1 MTQLALT
8 SKKFFSSH
16 YMLNAF
22 FISALKVSSK
32 FYKLILASG
41 FKKRLQRPTT
51 SPRFVFSPLLLRFIL
66 FLFQYWKDSRKISG
80 THGVRVSFLS
90 ICLRNTLQVPQ
101 EAEYKCKKKEGRK
114 GDAEIHRGERE
125 QEVWRKKPRYRVI
138 TAISLN
144 KHV

>member
-1 MTQLALT
+1 MTQLALI

-22 FISALKVSSK
+22 SIPALKVFSK

-41 FKKRLQRPTT
+41 FKKRLQRSTMFP
-51 SPRFVFSPLLLRFIL
+51 PFYFSPLFLRFFFVTSESTQNKRYTGYACRLSQSIL
-66 FLFQYWKDSRKISG
+66 EI
-80 THGVRVSFLS
+80 
-90 ICLRNTLQVPQ
+90 QVPQ
-101 EAEYKCKKKEGRK
+101 GAEYKCKKKKREGRRH
-114 GDAEIHRGERE
+114 GNTSGE
-125 QEVWRKKPRYRVI
+125 QEVWRKKPRCRII